1 MIKYRLEFNI
11 LGGIILT
18 ELDSLWEAIQNSF
31 RQNTTKVTFDTL
43 IAPAKAIS
51 LSQNQLTV
59 LTPTQIHQ
67 EFWRKNLDAKLREY
81 ARADLG
87 HDIEP
92 RYVLKSEITPTP
104 DKNAAGIPTF
114 EMDTPLNPHYNFNTF
129 VVGEGNKMAHAAAYA
144 VAESPGGLYNP
155 LFIYGGVGL
164 GKTHLMEAIGN
175 HMLQANPKAK
185 VKYITSEEFTNDFI
199 NSIQSNSMEKF
210 REEYRN
216 LDLLL
221 IDDIQFLAT
230 KEGTQLEF
238 FYTFNA
244 LHDRKKQIVMTSD
257 RIPNEIPEL
266 QDRLVSR
273 FRWGLPVEI
282 TPPDLET
289 RIAIL
294 RSKVEED
301 HIQIGNDTLN
311 YIAGQIDTNI
321 RELEGA
327 LNQVQAFA
335 NLSGEP
341 ITPHLASQALKG
353 LRQKQQTTISIAEIQ
368 KQVASFYNITQSDIL
383 GKKRVKQIVVP
394 RQIAMYLS
402 RELTDFSL
410 PKIGNEFGGKD
421 HTTVLHAID
430 KIEAALKKD
439 TDLQKD
445 INNLKERLH
454 S

>member
-1 MIKYRLEFNI
+1 M
-11 LGGIILT
+11 T

-31 RQNTTKVTFDTL
+31 RQDTTPVTFDTL

-51 LSQNQLTV
+51 LSQNQLEIEV
-59 LTPTQIHQ
+59 PTPVHRD
-67 EFWRKNLDAKLREY
+67 FWRKNLNTQLKEFAQQKLGRN
-81 ARADLG
+81 
-87 HDIEP
+87 IEP
-92 RYVLKSEITPTP
+92 HYILEGEFTYTNKKTEDDPTP
-104 DKNAAGIPTF
+104 SF
-114 EMDTPLNPHYNFNTF
+114 EMDTPLNPHYNFGTF
-129 VVGEGNKMAHAAAYA
+129 VVGEGNKMAHAAAFA
-144 VAESPGGLYNP
+144 VAESPGSLYNP

-175 HMLQANPKAK
+175 HMLQVNPNSR
-185 VKYITSEEFTNDFI
+185 VKYVTSEDFTNDYI
-199 NSIQSNSMEKF
+199 NAIRNNTTEQL

-221 IDDIQFLAT
+221 IDDIQFLAN

-238 FYTFNA
+238 FNTFNA

-273 FRWGLPVEI
+273 FRWGLTVEI

-301 HIQIGNDTLN
+301 HIDIGNDTLN

-327 LNQVQAFA
+327 LTKVQAFA
-335 NLSGEP
+335 NLSGER
-341 ITPHLASQALKG
+341 ITPSLASQALKG
-353 LRQKQQTTISIAEIQ
+353 LHRVAKNEISIATIQ
-368 KQVASFYNITQSDIL
+368 KQVADFYNITQGDIL
-383 GKKRVKQIVVP
+383 GKKRVKQIVMP

-402 RELTDFSL
+402 RELTDSSL

-430 KIEAALKKD
+430 KIEAELKKD
-439 TDLQKD
+439 TDLQND
-445 INNLKERLH
+445 ITKLKTKLR

>member
-1 MIKYRLEFNI
+1 M
-11 LGGIILT
+11 T

-31 RQNTTKVTFDTL
+31 RQDTTPVTFDTL

-51 LSQNQLTV
+51 LSQNQLEIEV
-59 LTPTQIHQ
+59 PTPVHRD
-67 EFWRKNLDAKLREY
+67 FWRKNLNMQLKEFAQQKLGRN
-81 ARADLG
+81 
-87 HDIEP
+87 IEP
-92 RYVLKSEITPTP
+92 HYILEGEFTYTNKKTDVDPTP
-104 DKNAAGIPTF
+104 SF
-114 EMDTPLNPHYNFNTF
+114 EMDTPLNPHYNFGTF
-129 VVGEGNKMAHAAAYA
+129 VVGEGNKMAHAAAFA
-144 VAESPGGLYNP
+144 VAESPGSLYNP

-175 HMLQANPKAK
+175 HMLQVNPNSR
-185 VKYITSEEFTNDFI
+185 VKYVTSEDFTNDYI
-199 NSIQSNSMEKF
+199 NAIRNNTTEQL

-221 IDDIQFLAT
+221 IDDIQFLAN

-238 FYTFNA
+238 FNTFNA

-273 FRWGLPVEI
+273 FRWGLTVEI

-301 HIQIGNDTLN
+301 HIDIGNDTLN

-327 LNQVQAFA
+327 LTKVQAFA
-335 NLSGEP
+335 NLSGER
-341 ITPHLASQALKG
+341 ITPSLASQALKG
-353 LRQKQQTTISIAEIQ
+353 LHRVAKNEISIATIQ
-368 KQVASFYNITQSDIL
+368 KQVADFYNITQGDIL
-383 GKKRVKQIVVP
+383 GKKRVKQIVMP

-402 RELTDFSL
+402 RELTDSSL

-430 KIEAALKKD
+430 KIEAELKKD
-439 TDLQKD
+439 TDLQND
-445 INNLKERLH
+445 ITKLKAKLR

>member
-1 MIKYRLEFNI
+1 
-11 LGGIILT
+11 
-18 ELDSLWEAIQNSF
+18 
-31 RQNTTKVTFDTL
+31 
-43 IAPAKAIS
+43 
-51 LSQNQLTV
+51 
-59 LTPTQIHQ
+59 
-67 EFWRKNLDAKLREY
+67 
-81 ARADLG
+81 
-87 HDIEP
+87 
-92 RYVLKSEITPTP
+92 
-104 DKNAAGIPTF
+104 
-114 EMDTPLNPHYNFNTF
+114 MDTPLNPHYNFGTF
-129 VVGEGNKMAHAAAYA
+129 VVGEGNKMAHAAAFA
-144 VAESPGGLYNP
+144 VAESPGSLYNP

-175 HMLQANPKAK
+175 HMLQVNPNSR
-185 VKYITSEEFTNDFI
+185 VKYVTSEDFTNDYI
-199 NSIQSNSMEKF
+199 NAIRNNTTEQL

-221 IDDIQFLAT
+221 IDDIQFLAN

-238 FYTFNA
+238 FNTFNA

-273 FRWGLPVEI
+273 FRWGLTVEI

-301 HIQIGNDTLN
+301 HIDIGNDTLN

-327 LNQVQAFA
+327 LTKVQAFA
-335 NLSGEP
+335 NLSGER
-341 ITPHLASQALKG
+341 ITPSLASQALKG
-353 LRQKQQTTISIAEIQ
+353 LHRVAKNEISIATIQ
-368 KQVASFYNITQSDIL
+368 KQVADFYNITQGDIL
-383 GKKRVKQIVVP
+383 GKKRVKQIVMP

-430 KIEAALKKD
+430 KIEAELKKD
-439 TDLQKD
+439 TDLQND
-445 INNLKERLH
+445 ITKLKAKLR

>member
-1 MIKYRLEFNI
+1 M
-11 LGGIILT
+11 T

-31 RQNTTKVTFDTL
+31 RQDTTPVTFDTL

-51 LSQNQLTV
+51 LSQNQLEIV
-59 LTPTQIHQ
+59 VPTPVHRD
-67 EFWRKNLDAKLREY
+67 FWRKNLNTQLKEFAQHE
-81 ARADLG
+81 LG
-87 HDIEP
+87 RNIEP
-92 RYVLKSEITPTP
+92 HYILEGEFTYTNKKTEDDPTP
-104 DKNAAGIPTF
+104 SF
-114 EMDTPLNPHYNFNTF
+114 EMDTPLNPHYNFGTF
-129 VVGEGNKMAHAAAYA
+129 VVGEGNKMAHAAAFA
-144 VAESPGGLYNP
+144 VAESPGSLYNP

-175 HMLQANPKAK
+175 HMLQVNPNSR
-185 VKYITSEEFTNDFI
+185 VKYVTSEDFTNDYI
-199 NSIQSNSMEKF
+199 NAIRNNTTEQL

-221 IDDIQFLAT
+221 IDDIQFLAN

-238 FYTFNA
+238 FNTFNA

-273 FRWGLPVEI
+273 FRWGLTVEI

-301 HIQIGNDTLN
+301 HIDIGNDTLN

-327 LNQVQAFA
+327 LTKVQAFA
-335 NLSGEP
+335 NLSGER
-341 ITPHLASQALKG
+341 ITPSLASQALKG
-353 LRQKQQTTISIAEIQ
+353 LHRVAKNEISIAKIQ
-368 KQVASFYNITQSDIL
+368 KQVADFYNITQGDIL
-383 GKKRVKQIVVP
+383 GKKRVKQIVMP

-402 RELTDFSL
+402 RELTDSSL

-430 KIEAALKKD
+430 KIEAELKKD
-439 TDLQKD
+439 TDLQND
-445 INNLKERLH
+445 ITKLKAKLR

>member
-1 MIKYRLEFNI
+1 M
-11 LGGIILT
+11 GS
-18 ELDSLWEAIQNSF
+18 DPNSF
-31 RQNTTKVTFDTL
+31 RQDTTPVTFDTL

-51 LSQNQLTV
+51 LSQNQLEIEV
-59 LTPTQIHQ
+59 PTPVHRD
-67 EFWRKNLDAKLREY
+67 FWRKNLNTQLKEFAQQKLGRN
-81 ARADLG
+81 
-87 HDIEP
+87 IEP
-92 RYVLKSEITPTP
+92 HYILEGEFTYTNKKTEDDPTP
-104 DKNAAGIPTF
+104 SF
-114 EMDTPLNPHYNFNTF
+114 EMDTPLNPHYNFGTF
-129 VVGEGNKMAHAAAYA
+129 VVGEGNKMAHAAAFA
-144 VAESPGGLYNP
+144 VAESPGSLYNP

-175 HMLQANPKAK
+175 HMLQVNPNSR
-185 VKYITSEEFTNDFI
+185 VKYVTSEDFTNDYI
-199 NSIQSNSMEKF
+199 NAIRNNTTEQL

-221 IDDIQFLAT
+221 IDDIQFLAN

-238 FYTFNA
+238 FNTFNA

-273 FRWGLPVEI
+273 FRWGLTVEI

-301 HIQIGNDTLN
+301 HIDIGNDTLN

-327 LNQVQAFA
+327 LTKVQAFA
-335 NLSGEP
+335 NLSGER
-341 ITPHLASQALKG
+341 ITPSLASQALKG
-353 LRQKQQTTISIAEIQ
+353 LHRVAKNEISIATIQ
-368 KQVASFYNITQSDIL
+368 KQVADFYNITQGDIL
-383 GKKRVKQIVVP
+383 GKKRVKQIVMP

-402 RELTDFSL
+402 RELTDSSL

-430 KIEAALKKD
+430 KIEAELKKD
-439 TDLQKD
+439 TDLQND
-445 INNLKERLH
+445 ITKLKAKLR

>member
-1 MIKYRLEFNI
+1 M
-11 LGGIILT
+11 T

-31 RQNTTKVTFDTL
+31 RQDTTPVTFDTL

-51 LSQNQLTV
+51 LSQNQLEIEV
-59 LTPTQIHQ
+59 PTPVHRD
-67 EFWRKNLDAKLREY
+67 FWRKNLNTQLKEFAQQE
-81 ARADLG
+81 LG
-87 HDIEP
+87 RNIEP
-92 RYVLKSEITPTP
+92 HYILEGEFTYTNKKTEDDPTP
-104 DKNAAGIPTF
+104 SF
-114 EMDTPLNPHYNFNTF
+114 EMDTPLNPHYNFGTF
-129 VVGEGNKMAHAAAYA
+129 VVGEGNKMAHAAAFA
-144 VAESPGGLYNP
+144 VAESPGSLYNP

-175 HMLQANPKAK
+175 HMLQVNPNSR
-185 VKYITSEEFTNDFI
+185 VKYVTSEDFTNDYI
-199 NSIQSNSMEKF
+199 NAIRNNTTEQL

-221 IDDIQFLAT
+221 IDDIQFLAN

-238 FYTFNA
+238 FNTFNA

-273 FRWGLPVEI
+273 FRWGLTVEI

-301 HIQIGNDTLN
+301 HIDIGNDTLN

-327 LNQVQAFA
+327 LTKVQAFA
-335 NLSGEP
+335 NLSGER
-341 ITPHLASQALKG
+341 ITPSLASQALKG
-353 LRQKQQTTISIAEIQ
+353 LHRVAKNEISIATIQ
-368 KQVASFYNITQSDIL
+368 KQVADFYNITQGDIL
-383 GKKRVKQIVVP
+383 GKKRVKQIVMP

-402 RELTDFSL
+402 RELTDSSL

-430 KIEAALKKD
+430 KIEAELKKD
-439 TDLQKD
+439 TDLQND
-445 INNLKERLH
+445 ITKLKAKLR

>member
-1 MIKYRLEFNI
+1 M
-11 LGGIILT
+11 T

-31 RQNTTKVTFDTL
+31 RQDTTPVTFDTL

-51 LSQNQLTV
+51 LSQNQLEIEV
-59 LTPTQIHQ
+59 PTPVHRD
-67 EFWRKNLDAKLREY
+67 FWRKNLNTQLKDFAQRE
-81 ARADLG
+81 LG
-87 HDIEP
+87 RSIEP
-92 RYVLKSEITPTP
+92 RYILEGEFTYTNKKDAENTTPS
-104 DKNAAGIPTF
+104 F
-114 EMDTPLNPHYNFNTF
+114 EMDTPLNPHYNFGTF
-129 VVGEGNKMAHAAAYA
+129 VVGEGNKMAHAAAFA
-144 VAESPGGLYNP
+144 VAESPGSLYNP

-164 GKTHLMEAIGN
+164 GKTHLLEAIGN
-175 HMLQANPKAK
+175 HMLQVNPKAR
-185 VKYITSEEFTNDFI
+185 VKYVTSEDFTNDYI
-199 NSIQSNSMEKF
+199 NAIRNNTTEQL

-221 IDDIQFLAT
+221 IDDIQFLAN

-238 FYTFNA
+238 FNTFNA

-273 FRWGLPVEI
+273 FRWGLTVEI

-301 HIQIGNDTLN
+301 HIDIGNDTLN

-327 LNQVQAFA
+327 LTKVQAFA
-335 NLSGEP
+335 NLSGDR
-341 ITPHLASQALKG
+341 ITPSLASQALKG
-353 LRQKQQTTISIAEIQ
+353 LHRAANTEITIATIQ
-368 KQVASFYNITQSDIL
+368 KQVADFYNITQSDIL
-383 GKKRVKQIVVP
+383 GKKRVKQIVMP

-402 RELTDFSL
+402 RELTDSSL

-430 KIEAALKKD
+430 KIEAELKKD
-439 TDLQKD
+439 TDLQNEITK
-445 INNLKERLH
+445 LKAKLR

>member
-1 MIKYRLEFNI
+1 M
-11 LGGIILT
+11 T

-31 RQNTTKVTFDTL
+31 RQDTTPVTFDTL

-51 LSQNQLTV
+51 LSQNQLEIKV
-59 LTPTQIHQ
+59 PTPVHRD
-67 EFWRKNLDAKLREY
+67 FWRKNLNTQLKEFAQHE
-81 ARADLG
+81 LG
-87 HDIEP
+87 RNIEP
-92 RYVLKSEITPTP
+92 HYILEGEFTYTNKKTEDDPTLS
-104 DKNAAGIPTF
+104 F
-114 EMDTPLNPHYNFNTF
+114 EMDTPLNPHYNFGTF
-129 VVGEGNKMAHAAAYA
+129 VVGEGNKMAHAAAFA
-144 VAESPGGLYNP
+144 VAESPGSLYNP

-175 HMLQANPKAK
+175 HMLQVNPNSR
-185 VKYITSEEFTNDFI
+185 VKYVTSEDFTNDYI
-199 NSIQSNSMEKF
+199 NAIRNNTTEQL

-221 IDDIQFLAT
+221 IDDIQFLAN

-238 FYTFNA
+238 FNTFNA

-273 FRWGLPVEI
+273 FRWGLTVEI

-301 HIQIGNDTLN
+301 HIDIGNDTLN

-327 LNQVQAFA
+327 LTKVQAFA
-335 NLSGEP
+335 NLSGER
-341 ITPHLASQALKG
+341 ITPSLASQALKG
-353 LRQKQQTTISIAEIQ
+353 LHRVAKNEISIATIQ
-368 KQVASFYNITQSDIL
+368 KQVADFYNITQGDIL
-383 GKKRVKQIVVP
+383 GKKRVKQIVMP

-402 RELTDFSL
+402 RELTDSSL

-430 KIEAALKKD
+430 KIEAELKKD
-439 TDLQKD
+439 TDLQND
-445 INNLKERLH
+445 ITKLKAKLR

>member
-1 MIKYRLEFNI
+1 M
-11 LGGIILT
+11 T

-31 RQNTTKVTFDTL
+31 RQDTTPVTFDTL

-51 LSQNQLTV
+51 LSQNQLEIEV
-59 LTPTQIHQ
+59 PTPVHRD
-67 EFWRKNLDAKLREY
+67 FWRKNLNTQLKEFAQHE
-81 ARADLG
+81 LG
-87 HDIEP
+87 RNIEP
-92 RYVLKSEITPTP
+92 HYILEGEFTYTNKKTEDDPTP
-104 DKNAAGIPTF
+104 SF
-114 EMDTPLNPHYNFNTF
+114 EMDTPLNPHYNFGTF
-129 VVGEGNKMAHAAAYA
+129 VVGEGNKMAHAAAFA
-144 VAESPGGLYNP
+144 VAESPGSLYNP

-175 HMLQANPKAK
+175 HMLQVNPNSR
-185 VKYITSEEFTNDFI
+185 VKYVTSEDFTNDYI
-199 NSIQSNSMEKF
+199 NAIRNNTTEQL

-216 LDLLL
+216 HDLLL
-221 IDDIQFLAT
+221 IDDIQFLAN

-238 FYTFNA
+238 FNTFNA

-273 FRWGLPVEI
+273 FRWGLTVEI

-301 HIQIGNDTLN
+301 HIDIGNDTLN

-327 LNQVQAFA
+327 LTKVQAFA
-335 NLSGEP
+335 NLSGER
-341 ITPHLASQALKG
+341 ITPSLASQALKG
-353 LRQKQQTTISIAEIQ
+353 LHRVAKNEISIATIQ
-368 KQVASFYNITQSDIL
+368 KQVADFYNITQGDIL
-383 GKKRVKQIVVP
+383 GKKRVKQIVMP

-402 RELTDFSL
+402 RELTDSSL

-430 KIEAALKKD
+430 KIEAELKKD
-439 TDLQKD
+439 TDLQND
-445 INNLKERLH
+445 ITKLKAKLR

>member
-1 MIKYRLEFNI
+1 MTK
-11 LGGIILT
+11 
-18 ELDSLWEAIQNSF
+18 LDSLWEAIQNSF
-31 RQNTTKVTFDTL
+31 RQDTTPVTFDTL

-51 LSQNQLTV
+51 LSQNQLEIEV
-59 LTPTQIHQ
+59 PTPVHRD
-67 EFWRKNLDAKLREY
+67 FWRKNLNTQLKDFAQRE
-81 ARADLG
+81 LG
-87 HDIEP
+87 RSIEP
-92 RYVLKSEITPTP
+92 RYILEGEFTYTNKKDAENTTPS
-104 DKNAAGIPTF
+104 F
-114 EMDTPLNPHYNFNTF
+114 EMDTPLNPHYNFGTF
-129 VVGEGNKMAHAAAYA
+129 VVGEGNKMAHAAAFA
-144 VAESPGGLYNP
+144 VAESPGSLYNP

-175 HMLQANPKAK
+175 HMLQVNPKAR
-185 VKYITSEEFTNDFI
+185 VKYVTSEDFTNDYI
-199 NSIQSNSMEKF
+199 NAIRNNTTEQL

-221 IDDIQFLAT
+221 IDDIQFLAN

-238 FYTFNA
+238 FNTFNA

-273 FRWGLPVEI
+273 FRWGLTVEI

-301 HIQIGNDTLN
+301 HIDIGNDTLN

-327 LNQVQAFA
+327 LTKVQAFA
-335 NLSGEP
+335 NLSGDR
-341 ITPHLASQALKG
+341 ITPSLASQALKG
-353 LRQKQQTTISIAEIQ
+353 LHRAANTEITIATIQ
-368 KQVASFYNITQSDIL
+368 KQVADFYNITQSDIL
-383 GKKRVKQIVVP
+383 GKKRVKQIVMP

-402 RELTDFSL
+402 RELTDSSL

-430 KIEAALKKD
+430 KIEAELKKD
-439 TDLQKD
+439 TDLQNEITK
-445 INNLKERLH
+445 LKAKLR

>member
-1 MIKYRLEFNI
+1 M
-11 LGGIILT
+11 T

-31 RQNTTKVTFDTL
+31 RQDTTPVTFDTL

-51 LSQNQLTV
+51 LSQNQLEIEV
-59 LTPTQIHQ
+59 PTPVHRD
-67 EFWRKNLDAKLREY
+67 FWRKNLNTQLKEFAQRE
-81 ARADLG
+81 LG
-87 HDIEP
+87 RNIEP
-92 RYVLKSEITPTP
+92 HYVLEVEFTYTNKKTEDDPTP
-104 DKNAAGIPTF
+104 SF
-114 EMDTPLNPHYNFNTF
+114 EMDTPLNPHYNFGTF
-129 VVGEGNKMAHAAAYA
+129 VVGEGNKMAHAAAFA
-144 VAESPGGLYNP
+144 VAESPGSLYNP

-175 HMLQANPKAK
+175 HMLQVNPNSR
-185 VKYITSEEFTNDFI
+185 VKYVTSEDFTNDYI
-199 NSIQSNSMEKF
+199 NAIRNNTTEQL

-221 IDDIQFLAT
+221 IDDIQFLAN

-238 FYTFNA
+238 FNTFNA

-273 FRWGLPVEI
+273 FRWGLTVEI

-301 HIQIGNDTLN
+301 HIDIGNDTLN

-327 LNQVQAFA
+327 LTKVQAFA
-335 NLSGEP
+335 NLSGER
-341 ITPHLASQALKG
+341 ITPSLASQALKG
-353 LRQKQQTTISIAEIQ
+353 LHRVAKNEISIATIQ
-368 KQVASFYNITQSDIL
+368 KQVADFYNITQGDIL
-383 GKKRVKQIVVP
+383 GKKRVKQIVMP
-394 RQIAMYLS
+394 RQIAMYIS
-402 RELTDFSL
+402 RELTDSSL

-430 KIEAALKKD
+430 KIETELKKD
-439 TDLQKD
+439 TDLQND
-445 INNLKERLH
+445 ITKLKAKLR

>member
-1 MIKYRLEFNI
+1 M
-11 LGGIILT
+11 T

-31 RQNTTKVTFDTL
+31 RQDTTPVTFDTL

-51 LSQNQLTV
+51 LSQNQLEIEV
-59 LTPTQIHQ
+59 PTPVHRD
-67 EFWRKNLDAKLREY
+67 FWRKNLNTQLKEFAQHE
-81 ARADLG
+81 LG
-87 HDIEP
+87 RNIEP
-92 RYVLKSEITPTP
+92 HYILEGEFTYTNKKTEDDPTP
-104 DKNAAGIPTF
+104 SF
-114 EMDTPLNPHYNFNTF
+114 EMDTPLNPHYNFGTF
-129 VVGEGNKMAHAAAYA
+129 VVGEGNKMAHAAAFA
-144 VAESPGGLYNP
+144 VAESPGSLYNP

-175 HMLQANPKAK
+175 HMLQVNPNSR
-185 VKYITSEEFTNDFI
+185 VKYVTSEDFTNDYI
-199 NSIQSNSMEKF
+199 NAIRNNTTEQL

-221 IDDIQFLAT
+221 IDDIQFLAN

-238 FYTFNA
+238 FNTFNA

-273 FRWGLPVEI
+273 FRWGLTVEI

-294 RSKVEED
+294 RSQVEED
-301 HIQIGNDTLN
+301 HIDLGLDTLH

-327 LNQVQAFA
+327 LTKVQAFA
-335 NLSGEP
+335 NLSGER
-341 ITPHLASQALKG
+341 ITPSLASQALKG
-353 LRQKQQTTISIAEIQ
+353 LHRVAKNEISIATIQ
-368 KQVASFYNITQSDIL
+368 KQVADFYNITQGDIL
-383 GKKRVKQIVVP
+383 GKKRVKQIVMP

-402 RELTDFSL
+402 RELTDSSL

-430 KIEAALKKD
+430 KIEAELKKD
-439 TDLQKD
+439 TDLQND
-445 INNLKERLH
+445 ITKLKAKLR

>member
-1 MIKYRLEFNI
+1 M
-11 LGGIILT
+11 T

-31 RQNTTKVTFDTL
+31 RQDTTPVTFDTL

-51 LSQNQLTV
+51 LSQNQLEIEV
-59 LTPTQIHQ
+59 PTPVHRD
-67 EFWRKNLDAKLREY
+67 FWRKNLNTQLKEFAQQE
-81 ARADLG
+81 LG
-87 HDIEP
+87 RTIEP
-92 RYVLKSEITPTP
+92 HYVLEGEFTYTNKKLEDDPTP
-104 DKNAAGIPTF
+104 SF
-114 EMDTPLNPHYNFNTF
+114 EMDTPLNPHYNFGTF
-129 VVGEGNKMAHAAAYA
+129 VVGEGNKMAHAAAFA
-144 VAESPGGLYNP
+144 VAESPGSLYNP

-175 HMLQANPKAK
+175 HMLQVNPNSR
-185 VKYITSEEFTNDFI
+185 VKYVTSEDFTNDYI
-199 NSIQSNSMEKF
+199 NAIRNNTTEQL

-221 IDDIQFLAT
+221 IDDIQFLAN

-238 FYTFNA
+238 FNTFNA

-273 FRWGLPVEI
+273 FRWGLTVEI

-301 HIQIGNDTLN
+301 HIDIGNDTLN

-327 LNQVQAFA
+327 LTKVQAFA
-335 NLSGEP
+335 NLSGER
-341 ITPHLASQALKG
+341 ITPSLASQALKG
-353 LRQKQQTTISIAEIQ
+353 LHRVAKNEISIATIQ
-368 KQVASFYNITQSDIL
+368 KQVADFYNITQGDIL
-383 GKKRVKQIVVP
+383 GKKRVKQIVMP

-402 RELTDFSL
+402 RELTDSSL

-430 KIEAALKKD
+430 KIEAELKKD
-439 TDLQKD
+439 TDLQND
-445 INNLKERLH
+445 ITKLKAKLR

>member
-1 MIKYRLEFNI
+1 M
-11 LGGIILT
+11 T

-31 RQNTTKVTFDTL
+31 RQDTTPVTFDTL

-51 LSQNQLTV
+51 LSQNQLEIEV
-59 LTPTQIHQ
+59 PTPVHRD
-67 EFWRKNLDAKLREY
+67 FWRKNLNTQLKEFAQQKLGRN
-81 ARADLG
+81 
-87 HDIEP
+87 IEP
-92 RYVLKSEITPTP
+92 HYILEGEFTYTNKKTEDDPTP
-104 DKNAAGIPTF
+104 SF
-114 EMDTPLNPHYNFNTF
+114 EMDTPLNPHYNFVTF
-129 VVGEGNKMAHAAAYA
+129 VVGEGNKMAHAAAFA
-144 VAESPGGLYNP
+144 VAESPGSLYNP

-175 HMLQANPKAK
+175 HMLQVNPNSR
-185 VKYITSEEFTNDFI
+185 VKYVTSEDFTNDYI
-199 NSIQSNSMEKF
+199 NAIRNNTTEQL

-221 IDDIQFLAT
+221 IDDIQFLAN

-238 FYTFNA
+238 FNTFNA

-273 FRWGLPVEI
+273 FRWGLTVEI

-301 HIQIGNDTLN
+301 HIDIGNDTLN

-327 LNQVQAFA
+327 LTKVQAFA
-335 NLSGEP
+335 NLSGER
-341 ITPHLASQALKG
+341 ITPSLASQALKG
-353 LRQKQQTTISIAEIQ
+353 LHRVAKNEISIATIQ
-368 KQVASFYNITQSDIL
+368 KQVADFYNITQGDIL
-383 GKKRVKQIVVP
+383 GKKRVKQIVMP

-402 RELTDFSL
+402 RELTDSSL

-430 KIEAALKKD
+430 KIEAELKKD
-439 TDLQKD
+439 TDLQND
-445 INNLKERLH
+445 ITKLKAKLR

>member
-1 MIKYRLEFNI
+1 M
-11 LGGIILT
+11 T

-31 RQNTTKVTFDTL
+31 RQDTTPVTFDTL

-51 LSQNQLTV
+51 LSQNQLEIEV
-59 LTPTQIHQ
+59 PTPVHRD
-67 EFWRKNLDAKLREY
+67 FWRKNLNTQLKEFAQQKLGRN
-81 ARADLG
+81 
-87 HDIEP
+87 IEP
-92 RYVLKSEITPTP
+92 HYILEGEFTYTNKKTEDDPTP
-104 DKNAAGIPTF
+104 SF
-114 EMDTPLNPHYNFNTF
+114 EMDTPLNPHYNFGTF
-129 VVGEGNKMAHAAAYA
+129 VVGEGNKMAHAAAFA
-144 VAESPGGLYNP
+144 VAESPGSLYNP

-175 HMLQANPKAK
+175 QMLQVNPNSR
-185 VKYITSEEFTNDFI
+185 VKYVTSEDFTNDYI
-199 NSIQSNSMEKF
+199 NAIRNNTTEQL

-221 IDDIQFLAT
+221 IDDIQFLAN

-238 FYTFNA
+238 FNTFNA

-273 FRWGLPVEI
+273 FRWGLTVEI

-301 HIQIGNDTLN
+301 HIDIGNDTLN

-327 LNQVQAFA
+327 LTKVQAFA
-335 NLSGEP
+335 NLSGER
-341 ITPHLASQALKG
+341 ITPSLASQALKG
-353 LRQKQQTTISIAEIQ
+353 LHRVAKNEISIATIQ
-368 KQVASFYNITQSDIL
+368 KQVADFYNITQGDIL
-383 GKKRVKQIVVP
+383 GKKRVKQIVMP

-402 RELTDFSL
+402 RELTDSSL

-430 KIEAALKKD
+430 KIEAELKKD
-439 TDLQKD
+439 TDLQND
-445 INNLKERLH
+445 ITKLKAKLR

>member
-1 MIKYRLEFNI
+1 M
-11 LGGIILT
+11 
-18 ELDSLWEAIQNSF
+18 
-31 RQNTTKVTFDTL
+31 

-51 LSQNQLTV
+51 LSQNQLEIEV
-59 LTPTQIHQ
+59 PTPVHRD
-67 EFWRKNLDAKLREY
+67 FWRKNLNTQLKEFAQHE
-81 ARADLG
+81 LG
-87 HDIEP
+87 RNIEP
-92 RYVLKSEITPTP
+92 HYILEGEFTYTNKKTEDDPTP
-104 DKNAAGIPTF
+104 SF
-114 EMDTPLNPHYNFNTF
+114 EMDTPLNPHYNFGTF
-129 VVGEGNKMAHAAAYA
+129 VVGEGNKMAHAAAFA
-144 VAESPGGLYNP
+144 VAESPGSLYNP

-175 HMLQANPKAK
+175 HMLQVNPNSR
-185 VKYITSEEFTNDFI
+185 VKYVTSEDFTNDYI
-199 NSIQSNSMEKF
+199 NAIRNNTTEQL

-221 IDDIQFLAT
+221 IDDIQFLAN

-238 FYTFNA
+238 FNTFNA

-273 FRWGLPVEI
+273 FRWGLTVEI

-301 HIQIGNDTLN
+301 HIDIGNDTLN

-327 LNQVQAFA
+327 LTKVQAFA
-335 NLSGEP
+335 NLSGER
-341 ITPHLASQALKG
+341 ITPSLASQALKG
-353 LRQKQQTTISIAEIQ
+353 LHRVAKNEISIAKIQ
-368 KQVASFYNITQSDIL
+368 KQVADFYNITQGDIL
-383 GKKRVKQIVVP
+383 GKKRVKQIVMP

-402 RELTDFSL
+402 RELTDSSL

-430 KIEAALKKD
+430 KIEAELKKD
-439 TDLQKD
+439 TDLQND
-445 INNLKERLH
+445 ITKLKAKLR

>member
-1 MIKYRLEFNI
+1 M
-11 LGGIILT
+11 T

-31 RQNTTKVTFDTL
+31 RQDTTPVTFDTL

-51 LSQNQLTV
+51 LSQNQLEIEV
-59 LTPTQIHQ
+59 PTPVHRD
-67 EFWRKNLDAKLREY
+67 FWRKNLNTQLKEFAQHE
-81 ARADLG
+81 LG
-87 HDIEP
+87 RNIEP
-92 RYVLKSEITPTP
+92 HYILEGEFTYTNKKTEDDPTLS
-104 DKNAAGIPTF
+104 F
-114 EMDTPLNPHYNFNTF
+114 EMDTPLNPHYNFGTF
-129 VVGEGNKMAHAAAYA
+129 VVGEGNKMAHAAAFA
-144 VAESPGGLYNP
+144 VAESPGSLYNP

-175 HMLQANPKAK
+175 HMLQVNPNSR
-185 VKYITSEEFTNDFI
+185 VKYVTSEDFTNDYI
-199 NSIQSNSMEKF
+199 NAIRNNTTEQL

-221 IDDIQFLAT
+221 IDDIQFLAN

-238 FYTFNA
+238 FNTFNA

-273 FRWGLPVEI
+273 FRWGLTVEI

-301 HIQIGNDTLN
+301 HIDIGNDTLN

-327 LNQVQAFA
+327 LTKVQAFA
-335 NLSGEP
+335 NLSGER
-341 ITPHLASQALKG
+341 ITPSLASQALKG
-353 LRQKQQTTISIAEIQ
+353 LHRVAKNEISIATIQ
-368 KQVASFYNITQSDIL
+368 KQVADFYNITQGDIL
-383 GKKRVKQIVVP
+383 GKKRVKQIVMP

-402 RELTDFSL
+402 RELTDSSL
-410 PKIGNEFGGKD
+410 PKIGNEFGGKE

-430 KIEAALKKD
+430 KIEAELKKD
-439 TDLQKD
+439 TDLQND
-445 INNLKERLH
+445 ITKLKAKLR

>member
-1 MIKYRLEFNI
+1 M
-11 LGGIILT
+11 T

-31 RQNTTKVTFDTL
+31 RQDTTPVTFDTL

-51 LSQNQLTV
+51 LSQNQLEIEV
-59 LTPTQIHQ
+59 PTPVHRD
-67 EFWRKNLDAKLREY
+67 FWRKNLNTQLKEFAQYE
-81 ARADLG
+81 LG
-87 HDIEP
+87 RNIEP
-92 RYVLKSEITPTP
+92 HYILEGEFTYTNKKTEDDPTP
-104 DKNAAGIPTF
+104 SF
-114 EMDTPLNPHYNFNTF
+114 EMDTPLNPHYNFGTF
-129 VVGEGNKMAHAAAYA
+129 VVGEGNKMAHAAAFA
-144 VAESPGGLYNP
+144 VAESPGSLYNP

-175 HMLQANPKAK
+175 HMLQVNPNSR
-185 VKYITSEEFTNDFI
+185 VKYVTSEDFTNDYI
-199 NSIQSNSMEKF
+199 NAIRNNTTEQL

-216 LDLLL
+216 LNLLL
-221 IDDIQFLAT
+221 IDDIQFLAN

-238 FYTFNA
+238 FNTFNA

-273 FRWGLPVEI
+273 FRWGLTVEI

-301 HIQIGNDTLN
+301 HIDIGNDTLN

-327 LNQVQAFA
+327 LTKVQAFA
-335 NLSGEP
+335 NLSGER
-341 ITPHLASQALKG
+341 ITPSLASQALKG
-353 LRQKQQTTISIAEIQ
+353 LHRVAKNEISIATIQ
-368 KQVASFYNITQSDIL
+368 KQVADFYNITQGDIL
-383 GKKRVKQIVVP
+383 GKKRVKQIVMP

-402 RELTDFSL
+402 RELTDSSL

-430 KIEAALKKD
+430 KIEAELKKD
-439 TDLQKD
+439 TDLQND
-445 INNLKERLH
+445 ITKLKAKLR

>member
-1 MIKYRLEFNI
+1 M
-11 LGGIILT
+11 T

-31 RQNTTKVTFDTL
+31 RQDTTPVTFDTL

-51 LSQNQLTV
+51 LSQNQLEIEV
-59 LTPTQIHQ
+59 PTPVHRD
-67 EFWRKNLDAKLREY
+67 FWRKNLNTQLKEFAQHE
-81 ARADLG
+81 LG
-87 HDIEP
+87 RNIEP
-92 RYVLKSEITPTP
+92 HYILEGEFTYTNKKTEDDPTP
-104 DKNAAGIPTF
+104 SF
-114 EMDTPLNPHYNFNTF
+114 EMDTPLNPHYNFGTF
-129 VVGEGNKMAHAAAYA
+129 VVGEGNKMAHAAAFV
-144 VAESPGGLYNP
+144 VAESPGSLYNP

-175 HMLQANPKAK
+175 HMLQVNPNSR
-185 VKYITSEEFTNDFI
+185 VKYVTSEDFTNDYI
-199 NSIQSNSMEKF
+199 NAIRNNTTEQL

-221 IDDIQFLAT
+221 IDDIQFLAN

-238 FYTFNA
+238 FNTFNA

-273 FRWGLPVEI
+273 FRWGLTVEI

-301 HIQIGNDTLN
+301 HIDIGNDTLN

-327 LNQVQAFA
+327 LTKVQAFA
-335 NLSGEP
+335 NLSGER
-341 ITPHLASQALKG
+341 ITPSLASQALKG
-353 LRQKQQTTISIAEIQ
+353 LHRIAKNEISIATIQ
-368 KQVASFYNITQSDIL
+368 KQVADFYNITQGDIL
-383 GKKRVKQIVVP
+383 GKKRVKQIVMP

-402 RELTDFSL
+402 RELTDSSL

-430 KIEAALKKD
+430 KIEAELKKD
-439 TDLQKD
+439 TDLQND
-445 INNLKERLH
+445 ITKLKAKLR

>member
-1 MIKYRLEFNI
+1 M
-11 LGGIILT
+11 T

-31 RQNTTKVTFDTL
+31 RQSKSQVTFDTL
-43 IAPAKAIS
+43 IAPAKPLS
-51 LSQNQLTV
+51 LSQNQLEV
-59 LTPTQIHQ
+59 EVPTKVHRD
-67 EFWRKNLDAKLREY
+67 FWEKNLKAELKQYAKAVTDQE
-81 ARADLG
+81 
-87 HDIEP
+87 IEP
-92 RYVLKSEITPTP
+92 HFVLEGEFDPYQNDRPAES
-104 DKNAAGIPTF
+104 NNF
-114 EMDTPLNPHYNFNTF
+114 EMDTPLNPHYNFKTF
-129 VVGEGNKMAHAAAYA
+129 VVGEGNKMAHAAAFA

-175 HMLQANPKAK
+175 HMLQLNPAAK
-185 VKYITSEEFTNDFI
+185 VKYVTSEEFTNDFI
-199 NSIQSNSMEKF
+199 HSIQSNSTEKF

-221 IDDIQFLAT
+221 IDDIQFLAN

-238 FYTFNA
+238 FNTFNA
-244 LHDRKKQIVMTSD
+244 LHDNKKQIVMTSD

-273 FRWGLPVEI
+273 FRWGLTVEI

-301 HIQIGNDTLN
+301 HINIGNDTLN

-327 LNQVQAFA
+327 LTKVQAFS
-335 NLSGEP
+335 NLSQEP
-341 ITPHLASQALKG
+341 ITPHLASQALRG
-353 LRQKQQTTISIAEIQ
+353 LQRTTKTTITITSIQ
-368 KQVASFYNITQSDIL
+368 KNVAEFYNITQSDII

-402 RELTDFSL
+402 RELTDYSL
-410 PKIGNEFGGKD
+410 PKIGKEFGGKD

-430 KIEAALKKD
+430 KIEEELR
-439 TDLQKD
+439 TD
-445 INNLKERLH
+445 NELKEQLNTLKAKLKV
-454 S
+454 

>member
-1 MIKYRLEFNI
+1 M
-11 LGGIILT
+11 T

-31 RQNTTKVTFDTL
+31 RQDTTPVTFDTL

-51 LSQNQLTV
+51 LSQNQLKIEV
-59 LTPTQIHQ
+59 PTPVHRD
-67 EFWRKNLDAKLREY
+67 FWRKNLNTQLKEFAQQKLGRN
-81 ARADLG
+81 
-87 HDIEP
+87 IEP
-92 RYVLKSEITPTP
+92 HYILEGEFTYTNKKTEDDPTP
-104 DKNAAGIPTF
+104 SF
-114 EMDTPLNPHYNFNTF
+114 EMDTPLNPHYNFGTF
-129 VVGEGNKMAHAAAYA
+129 VVGEGNKMAHAAAFA
-144 VAESPGGLYNP
+144 VAESPGSLYNP

-175 HMLQANPKAK
+175 HMLQVNPNSR
-185 VKYITSEEFTNDFI
+185 VKYVTSEDFTNDYI
-199 NSIQSNSMEKF
+199 NAIRNNTTEQL

-221 IDDIQFLAT
+221 IDDIQFLAN

-238 FYTFNA
+238 FNTFNA

-273 FRWGLPVEI
+273 FRWGLTVEI

-301 HIQIGNDTLN
+301 HIDIGNDTLN

-327 LNQVQAFA
+327 LTKVQAFA
-335 NLSGEP
+335 NLSGER
-341 ITPHLASQALKG
+341 ITPSLASQALKG
-353 LRQKQQTTISIAEIQ
+353 LHRVAKNEISIATIQ
-368 KQVASFYNITQSDIL
+368 KQVADFYNITQGDIL
-383 GKKRVKQIVVP
+383 GKKRVKQIVMP

-402 RELTDFSL
+402 RELTDSSL

-430 KIEAALKKD
+430 KIEAELKKD
-439 TDLQKD
+439 TDLQND
-445 INNLKERLH
+445 ITKLKAKLR

>member
-1 MIKYRLEFNI
+1 M
-11 LGGIILT
+11 T

-31 RQNTTKVTFDTL
+31 RQDTTPVTFDTL

-51 LSQNQLTV
+51 LSQNQLEIAV
-59 LTPTQIHQ
+59 PTPVHRD
-67 EFWRKNLDAKLREY
+67 FWRKNLNTQLKEFAQHE
-81 ARADLG
+81 LG
-87 HDIEP
+87 RNIEP
-92 RYVLKSEITPTP
+92 HYILEGEFTYTNKKTEDDPTP
-104 DKNAAGIPTF
+104 SF
-114 EMDTPLNPHYNFNTF
+114 EMDTPLNPHYNFGTF
-129 VVGEGNKMAHAAAYA
+129 VVGEGNKMAHAAAFA
-144 VAESPGGLYNP
+144 VAESPGSLYNP

-175 HMLQANPKAK
+175 HMLQVNPNSR
-185 VKYITSEEFTNDFI
+185 VKYVTSEDFTNDYI
-199 NSIQSNSMEKF
+199 NAIRNNTTEQL

-221 IDDIQFLAT
+221 IDDIQFLAN

-238 FYTFNA
+238 FNTFNA

-273 FRWGLPVEI
+273 FRWGLTVEI

-301 HIQIGNDTLN
+301 HIDIGNDTLN

-327 LNQVQAFA
+327 LTKVQAFA
-335 NLSGEP
+335 NLSGER
-341 ITPHLASQALKG
+341 ITPSLASQALKG
-353 LRQKQQTTISIAEIQ
+353 LHRVAKNEISIATIQ
-368 KQVASFYNITQSDIL
+368 KQVADFYNITQGDIL
-383 GKKRVKQIVVP
+383 GKKRVKQIVMP

-402 RELTDFSL
+402 RELTDSSL

-430 KIEAALKKD
+430 KIEAELKKD
-439 TDLQKD
+439 TDLQND
-445 INNLKERLH
+445 ITKLKAKLR

>member
-1 MIKYRLEFNI
+1 M
-11 LGGIILT
+11 T

-31 RQNTTKVTFDTL
+31 RQDTTPVTFDTL

-51 LSQNQLTV
+51 LSQNQLEIEV
-59 LTPTQIHQ
+59 PTPVHRD
-67 EFWRKNLDAKLREY
+67 FWRKNLNTQLKEFAQHE
-81 ARADLG
+81 LG
-87 HDIEP
+87 RNIEP
-92 RYVLKSEITPTP
+92 HYILEGEFTYTNKKTEDDPTLS
-104 DKNAAGIPTF
+104 F
-114 EMDTPLNPHYNFNTF
+114 EMDTPLNPHYNFGTF
-129 VVGEGNKMAHAAAYA
+129 VVGEGNKMAHAAAFA
-144 VAESPGGLYNP
+144 VAESPGSLYNP

-175 HMLQANPKAK
+175 HMLQVNPNSR
-185 VKYITSEEFTNDFI
+185 VKYVTSEDFTNDYI
-199 NSIQSNSMEKF
+199 NAIRNNTTEQL

-221 IDDIQFLAT
+221 IDDIQFLAN

-238 FYTFNA
+238 FNTFNA

-273 FRWGLPVEI
+273 FRWGLTVEI

-301 HIQIGNDTLN
+301 HIDIGNDTLN

-327 LNQVQAFA
+327 LTKVQAFA
-335 NLSGEP
+335 NLSGER
-341 ITPHLASQALKG
+341 ITPSLASQALKG
-353 LRQKQQTTISIAEIQ
+353 LHRIAKNEISIATIQ
-368 KQVASFYNITQSDIL
+368 KQVADFYNITQGDIL
-383 GKKRVKQIVVP
+383 GKKRVKQIVMP

-402 RELTDFSL
+402 RELTDSSL

-430 KIEAALKKD
+430 KIEAELKKD
-439 TDLQKD
+439 TDLQND
-445 INNLKERLH
+445 ITKLKAKLR

>member
-1 MIKYRLEFNI
+1 M
-11 LGGIILT
+11 T

-31 RQNTTKVTFDTL
+31 RQDTTPVAFDTL

-51 LSQNQLTV
+51 LSQNQLEIEV
-59 LTPTQIHQ
+59 PTPVHRD
-67 EFWRKNLDAKLREY
+67 FWRKNLNTQLKEFAQHE
-81 ARADLG
+81 LG
-87 HDIEP
+87 RNIEP
-92 RYVLKSEITPTP
+92 HYILEGEFTYTNKKTEDDPTP
-104 DKNAAGIPTF
+104 SF
-114 EMDTPLNPHYNFNTF
+114 EMDTPLNPHYNFGTF
-129 VVGEGNKMAHAAAYA
+129 VVGEGNKMAHAAAFA
-144 VAESPGGLYNP
+144 VAESPGSLYNP

-175 HMLQANPKAK
+175 HMLQVNPNSR
-185 VKYITSEEFTNDFI
+185 VKYVTSEDFTNDYI
-199 NSIQSNSMEKF
+199 NAIRNNTTEQL

-221 IDDIQFLAT
+221 IDDIQFLAN

-238 FYTFNA
+238 FNTFNA

-273 FRWGLPVEI
+273 FRWGLTVEI

-301 HIQIGNDTLN
+301 HIDIGNDTLN

-327 LNQVQAFA
+327 LTKVQAFA
-335 NLSGEP
+335 NLSGER
-341 ITPHLASQALKG
+341 ITPSLASQALKG
-353 LRQKQQTTISIAEIQ
+353 LHRVAKNEISIATIQ
-368 KQVASFYNITQSDIL
+368 KQVADFYNITQGDIL
-383 GKKRVKQIVVP
+383 GKKRVKQIVMP

-430 KIEAALKKD
+430 KIEAELKKD
-439 TDLQKD
+439 TDLQND
-445 INNLKERLH
+445 ITKLKAKLR

>member
-1 MIKYRLEFNI
+1 M
-11 LGGIILT
+11 T

-31 RQNTTKVTFDTL
+31 RQDTTPVTFDTL

-51 LSQNQLTV
+51 LSQNQLEIEV
-59 LTPTQIHQ
+59 PTPVHRD
-67 EFWRKNLDAKLREY
+67 FWRKNLNTQLKEFAQHE
-81 ARADLG
+81 LG
-87 HDIEP
+87 RNIEP
-92 RYVLKSEITPTP
+92 HYILEGEFTYTNKKTEDDPTP
-104 DKNAAGIPTF
+104 SF
-114 EMDTPLNPHYNFNTF
+114 EMDTPLNPHYNFGTF
-129 VVGEGNKMAHAAAYA
+129 VVGEGNKMAHAAAFA
-144 VAESPGGLYNP
+144 VAESPGSLYNP

-175 HMLQANPKAK
+175 HMLQVNPNSR
-185 VKYITSEEFTNDFI
+185 VKYVTSEDFTNDYI
-199 NSIQSNSMEKF
+199 NAIRNNTTEQL

-221 IDDIQFLAT
+221 IDDIQFLAN

-238 FYTFNA
+238 FNTFNA

-273 FRWGLPVEI
+273 FRWGLTVEI

-301 HIQIGNDTLN
+301 HIDIGNDTLN

-327 LNQVQAFA
+327 LTKVQAFA
-335 NLSGEP
+335 NLSGER
-341 ITPHLASQALKG
+341 ITPSLASQALKG
-353 LRQKQQTTISIAEIQ
+353 LHRVAKNEISIATIQ
-368 KQVASFYNITQSDIL
+368 KQVADFYNITQGDIL
-383 GKKRVKQIVVP
+383 GKKRVKQIVLP

-402 RELTDFSL
+402 RELTDSSL

-430 KIEAALKKD
+430 KIEAELKKD
-439 TDLQKD
+439 TDLQND
-445 INNLKERLH
+445 ITKLKAKLR

>member
-1 MIKYRLEFNI
+1 M
-11 LGGIILT
+11 T

-31 RQNTTKVTFDTL
+31 RQDTTPVTFDTL

-51 LSQNQLTV
+51 LSQNQLEIEV
-59 LTPTQIHQ
+59 PTPVHRD
-67 EFWRKNLDAKLREY
+67 FWRKNLNTQLKEFAQHE
-81 ARADLG
+81 LG
-87 HDIEP
+87 RNIEP
-92 RYVLKSEITPTP
+92 HYILEGEFTYTNKKTEDDPTLS
-104 DKNAAGIPTF
+104 F
-114 EMDTPLNPHYNFNTF
+114 EMDTPLNPHYNFGTF
-129 VVGEGNKMAHAAAYA
+129 VVGEGNKMAHAAAFA
-144 VAESPGGLYNP
+144 VAESPGSLYNP

-175 HMLQANPKAK
+175 HMLQVNPNSR
-185 VKYITSEEFTNDFI
+185 VKYVTSEDFTNDYI
-199 NSIQSNSMEKF
+199 NAIRNNTTEQL

-221 IDDIQFLAT
+221 IDDIQFLAN

-238 FYTFNA
+238 FNTFNA

-273 FRWGLPVEI
+273 FRWGLTVEI

-294 RSKVEED
+294 RSQVEED
-301 HIQIGNDTLN
+301 HIDIGNDTLN

-327 LNQVQAFA
+327 LTKVQAFA
-335 NLSGEP
+335 NLSGER
-341 ITPHLASQALKG
+341 ITPSLASQALKG
-353 LRQKQQTTISIAEIQ
+353 LHRVAKNEISIAKIQ
-368 KQVASFYNITQSDIL
+368 KQVADFYNITQGDIL
-383 GKKRVKQIVVP
+383 GKKRVKQIVMP

-402 RELTDFSL
+402 RELTDSSL

-430 KIEAALKKD
+430 KIEAELKKD
-439 TDLQKD
+439 TDLQND
-445 INNLKERLH
+445 ITKLKAKLR

>member
-1 MIKYRLEFNI
+1 M
-11 LGGIILT
+11 T

-31 RQNTTKVTFDTL
+31 RQDTTPVTFDTL

-51 LSQNQLTV
+51 LSNNQLEIEV
-59 LTPTQIHQ
+59 PTSVHRD
-67 EFWRKNLDAKLREY
+67 FWRQNLNDRLKDY
-81 ARADLG
+81 AQRTLG
-87 HDIEP
+87 RSIEP
-92 RYVLKSEITPTP
+92 HYVLEGEFTYTNKSQENVKPS
-104 DKNAAGIPTF
+104 F
-114 EMDTPLNPHYNFNTF
+114 EMDTPLNPHYNFGTF
-129 VVGEGNKMAHAAAYA
+129 VVGEGNKMAHAAAFA
-144 VAESPGGLYNP
+144 VAESPGSLYNP

-175 HMLQANPKAK
+175 HMLQVNPNSR
-185 VKYITSEEFTNDFI
+185 VKYVTSEDFTNDYI
-199 NSIQSNSMEKF
+199 NAIRNNTTEQL

-221 IDDIQFLAT
+221 IDDIQFLAN

-238 FYTFNA
+238 FNTFNA

-273 FRWGLPVEI
+273 FRWGLTVEI

-301 HIQIGNDTLN
+301 HINIGNDTLN

-327 LNQVQAFA
+327 LTKVQAFS
-335 NLSGEP
+335 NLSGEK
-341 ITPHLASQALKG
+341 ITPNLASKALKG
-353 LRQKQQTTISIAEIQ
+353 LHHANNKELSVATIQ
-368 KQVASFYNITQSDIL
+368 KQVADYYNITQGDIL
-383 GKKRVKQIVVP
+383 GKKRVKQIVMP
-394 RQIAMYLS
+394 RQIAMYLA
-402 RELTDFSL
+402 RELTENSL

-430 KIEAALKKD
+430 KIEAE
-439 TDLQKD
+439 LQKNTTLQND
-445 INNLKERLH
+445 ITKLKAKLQG
-454 S
+454 

>member
-1 MIKYRLEFNI
+1 M
-11 LGGIILT
+11 T

-31 RQNTTKVTFDTL
+31 RQDTTPVTFDTL

-51 LSQNQLTV
+51 LSQNQLEIEV
-59 LTPTQIHQ
+59 PTPVHRD
-67 EFWRKNLDAKLREY
+67 FWRKNLNTQLKEFAQHE
-81 ARADLG
+81 LG
-87 HDIEP
+87 RNIEP
-92 RYVLKSEITPTP
+92 HYILEGEFTYPNKKTEDDPTP
-104 DKNAAGIPTF
+104 SF
-114 EMDTPLNPHYNFNTF
+114 EMDTPLNPHYNFGTF
-129 VVGEGNKMAHAAAYA
+129 VVGEGNKMAHAAAFA
-144 VAESPGGLYNP
+144 VAESPGSLYNP

-175 HMLQANPKAK
+175 HMLQVNPNSR
-185 VKYITSEEFTNDFI
+185 VKYVTSEDFTNDYI
-199 NSIQSNSMEKF
+199 NAIRNNTTEQL

-221 IDDIQFLAT
+221 IDDIQFLAN

-238 FYTFNA
+238 FNTFNA

-273 FRWGLPVEI
+273 FRWGLTVEI

-301 HIQIGNDTLN
+301 HIDIGNDTLN

-327 LNQVQAFA
+327 LTKVQAFA
-335 NLSGEP
+335 NLSGER
-341 ITPHLASQALKG
+341 ITPSLASQALKG
-353 LRQKQQTTISIAEIQ
+353 LHRVAKNEISIAKIQ
-368 KQVASFYNITQSDIL
+368 KQVADFYNITQGDIL
-383 GKKRVKQIVVP
+383 GKKRVKQIVMP

-402 RELTDFSL
+402 RELTDSSL

-430 KIEAALKKD
+430 KIEAELKKD
-439 TDLQKD
+439 TDLQND
-445 INNLKERLH
+445 ITKLKAKLR

>member
-1 MIKYRLEFNI
+1 M
-11 LGGIILT
+11 
-18 ELDSLWEAIQNSF
+18 
-31 RQNTTKVTFDTL
+31 
-43 IAPAKAIS
+43 P
-51 LSQNQLTV
+51 
-59 LTPTQIHQ
+59 TPVHKD
-67 EFWRKNLDAKLREY
+67 FWRQKLDTKLKVY
-81 ARADLG
+81 AEEKLG
-87 HDIEP
+87 YQIDP
-92 RYVLKSEITPTP
+92 QYVLESEIKKYTEPQASSTN
-104 DKNAAGIPTF
+104 KKKAPTF
-114 EMDTPLNPHYNFNTF
+114 EMDIPLNPHYNFNTF
-129 VVGEGNKMAHAAAYA
+129 VVGEGNKMAHAAAFA
-144 VAESPGGLYNP
+144 VAESPGSLYNP

-175 HMLQANPKAK
+175 HMLEINPDAHI
-185 VKYITSEEFTNDFI
+185 KYVTSEEFTNDFI
-199 NSIQSNSMEKF
+199 NSIQSNTMEKF
-210 REEYRN
+210 RKEYRS

-221 IDDIQFLAT
+221 VDDIQFLAT

-238 FYTFNA
+238 FNTFNA

-301 HIQIGNDTLN
+301 HIDIGNDTLN
-311 YIAGQIDTNI
+311 YIAGQIDSNI

-353 LRQKQQTTISIAEIQ
+353 LHQNKKNSVSIATIQ
-368 KQVASFYNITQSDIL
+368 KQVAAFYNITQGDIL

-402 RELTDFSL
+402 RELTDYSL

-430 KIEAALKKD
+430 KIETELK
-439 TDLQKD
+439 TDSQLQREIHK
-445 INNLKERLH
+445 LKERLN

>member
-1 MIKYRLEFNI
+1 M
-11 LGGIILT
+11 T

-81 ARADLG
+81 ARAELG

-104 DKNAAGIPTF
+104 DKNTAGIPTF

-439 TDLQKD
+439 TDLQRD

>member
-1 MIKYRLEFNI
+1 M
-11 LGGIILT
+11 T

-31 RQNTTKVTFDTL
+31 RQDTTPVTFDTL

-51 LSQNQLTV
+51 LSQNQLEIEV
-59 LTPTQIHQ
+59 PTPVHRD
-67 EFWRKNLDAKLREY
+67 FWRKNLNTQLKEFAQYE
-81 ARADLG
+81 LG
-87 HDIEP
+87 RNIEP
-92 RYVLKSEITPTP
+92 HYILEGEFTYTNKKTEDDPTP
-104 DKNAAGIPTF
+104 SF
-114 EMDTPLNPHYNFNTF
+114 EMDTPLNPHYNFGTF
-129 VVGEGNKMAHAAAYA
+129 VVGEGNKMAHAAAFA
-144 VAESPGGLYNP
+144 VAESPGSLYNP

-175 HMLQANPKAK
+175 HMLQVNPNSR
-185 VKYITSEEFTNDFI
+185 VKYVTSEDFTNDYI
-199 NSIQSNSMEKF
+199 NAIRNNTTEQL

-221 IDDIQFLAT
+221 IDDIQFLAN

-238 FYTFNA
+238 FNTFNA

-273 FRWGLPVEI
+273 FRWGLTVEI

-301 HIQIGNDTLN
+301 HIDIGNDTLN

-327 LNQVQAFA
+327 LTKVQAFA
-335 NLSGEP
+335 NLSGER
-341 ITPHLASQALKG
+341 ITPSLASQALKG
-353 LRQKQQTTISIAEIQ
+353 LHRVAKNEISIATIQ
-368 KQVASFYNITQSDIL
+368 KQVADFYNITQGDIL
-383 GKKRVKQIVVP
+383 GKKRVKQIVMP

-402 RELTDFSL
+402 RELTDSSL

-430 KIEAALKKD
+430 KIEAELKKD
-439 TDLQKD
+439 TDLQND
-445 INNLKERLH
+445 ITKLKAKLR